1 MGNENNCYTPW
12 PDMGQAMRVYSSD
25 GPSPTVA
32 QHHVIVLYLLN
43 MGNDAVIPIQDGR
56 EMEKKQNG
64 FGIGE
69 PGDPMYTLDTTGAQ
83 AVAYDSAKTMK
94 RIAPEG
100 DDTVGAIVVS
110 DLMKGQTNNQSIGN
124 DLLQVYMGSE

>member
-1 MGNENNCYTPW
+1 MTNENNCFTPW

-32 QHHVIVLYLLN
+32 NHHVLVLYFLN
-43 MGNDAVIPIQDGR
+43 METDPVIPIQDGR

-83 AVAYDSAKTMK
+83 AVAYDSAKTMR

-100 DDTVGAIVVS
+100 NDIVEAIVVS
-110 DLMKGQTNNQSIGN
+110 DLMKGQTNNQSIGSN
-124 DLLQVYMGSE
+124 LLQVYMESE